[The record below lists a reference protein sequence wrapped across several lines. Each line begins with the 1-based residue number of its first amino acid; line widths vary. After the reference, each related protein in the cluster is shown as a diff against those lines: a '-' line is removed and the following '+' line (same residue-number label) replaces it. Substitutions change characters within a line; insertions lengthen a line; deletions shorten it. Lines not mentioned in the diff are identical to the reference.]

1 MSDALNPVSFWRSVP
16 PITLGVVGGVFLLI
30 ALRVE
35 YYSAMGLQPNM
46 APQIAY
52 YLSPIIL
59 ALVLV
64 VALPLEAVLRRV
76 SYKPRT
82 FLQRLAVGV
91 VHATS
96 ITWWAF
102 PAHWPVALI
111 ANPIVMRW
119 ALGLTFR
126 SRADRPRAAGR

>member
-1 MSDALNPVSFWRSVP
+1 MSDAQPRIGFWRTVP
-16 PITLGVVGGVFLLI
+16 AIAIGAIGGVFVLI

-35 YYSAMGLQPNM
+35 YYELMGLQPNM
-46 APQIAY
+46 APQMAY
-52 YLSPIIL
+52 YFSPFIL
-59 ALVLV
+59 VIVLV
-64 VALPLEAVLRRV
+64 VALPLEAVLRRF

-82 FLQRLAVGV
+82 FLQQVAVGG

-96 ITWWAF
+96 LTWWAF

-111 ANPIVMRW
+111 ANPVLLRW

-126 SRADRPRAAGR
+126 SRADRPQAAGG